1 MLYVPKVEILVDS
14 CTPMIKKKSTSFF
27 IFSPYFV
34 TNTLLITSY
43 GIGVGATMDTTKVDE
58 KEVLVSRKIKAEEG
72 LVEGTFEVL
81 RPGMH
86 TLRIEFDN
94 TYSYLR
100 SKSIQY
106 RFDVDES
113 FAAVADSGEIEVGL
127 ENLSL

>member
-1 MLYVPKVEILVDS
+1 MFIYQAHMYVCTEGRDSSRFLYWNYDNDKKKKN
-14 CTPMIKKKSTSFF
+14 KKKSTSFF

-81 RPGMH
+81 RPGMIH
-86 TLRIEFDN
+86 
-94 TYSYLR
+94 
-100 SKSIQY
+100 
-106 RFDVDES
+106 
-113 FAAVADSGEIEVGL
+113 
-127 ENLSL
+127 